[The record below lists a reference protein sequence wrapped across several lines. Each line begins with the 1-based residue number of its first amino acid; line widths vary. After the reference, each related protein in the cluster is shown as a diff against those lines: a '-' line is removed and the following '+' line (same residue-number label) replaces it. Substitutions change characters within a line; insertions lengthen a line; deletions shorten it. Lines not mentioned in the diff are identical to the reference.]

1 MKSAITKFFL
11 PCFALALAALV
22 SLTGCGHYRLGTGSR
37 PTFASI
43 YIAPVQNKADA
54 PQATAVV
61 SARLREAFLRD
72 GRVALTAAPEEAD
85 ALLVVTLTRYGR
97 ETLTALAADTGRA
110 RKLNLAL
117 EATATLT
124 DRRTGRTLFERRPL
138 HADRQIFTDSG
149 QLQAEYDAV
158 PLLAE
163 QLAQAASRATL
174 DTW

>member
-1 MKSAITKFFL
+1 MTPL
-11 PCFALALAALV
+11 PAPPD
-22 SLTGCGHYRLGTGSR
+22 RDR
-37 PTFASI
+37 PTTEAMTLEFFC
-43 YIAPVQNKADA
+43 
-54 PQATAVV
+54 AT
-61 SARLREAFLRD
+61 
-72 GRVALTAAPEEAD
+72 
-85 ALLVVTLTRYGR
+85 
-97 ETLTALAADTGRA
+97 DTGRA

-124 DRRTGRTLFERRPL
+124 DRRTGRVLFEHRPL